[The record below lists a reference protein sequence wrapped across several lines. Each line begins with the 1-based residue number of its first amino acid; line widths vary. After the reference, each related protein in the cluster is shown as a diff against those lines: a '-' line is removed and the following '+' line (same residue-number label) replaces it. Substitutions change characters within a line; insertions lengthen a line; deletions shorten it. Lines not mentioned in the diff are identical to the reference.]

1 MKRVS
6 PTWTFECSN
15 YGCAERLRGV
25 CLQRF
30 GSSSATARMGNGIQ
44 SSSTRCRRCLS
55 IYAWKML
62 LYLDQFNFLRQWQ
75 QRNQSFI
82 QPPVPETINFLA
94 NGRWFRI
101 NLQHLTR
108 DVTMCVGNLRV
119 ALWSPRSPEEWQ
131 EFKDLWWGTRQIWMF
146 HGISL
151 FHHDK
156 SLNVKTC
163 WKISWCLCFG
173 YKWKIDGTRWK

>member
-1 MKRVS
+1 MR
-6 PTWTFECSN
+6 SN
-15 YGCAERLRGV
+15 RAAHIRL
-25 CLQRF
+25 
-30 GSSSATARMGNGIQ
+30 
-44 SSSTRCRRCLS
+44 CLS

-62 LYLDQFNFLRQWQ
+62 LYLIWLDQFNFLRQWQ

-82 QPPVPETINFLA
+82 QPPVPETSNFLA

-101 NLQHLTR
+101 HLQHLTR

-173 YKWKIDGTRWK
+173 HKWKIDGTRWK